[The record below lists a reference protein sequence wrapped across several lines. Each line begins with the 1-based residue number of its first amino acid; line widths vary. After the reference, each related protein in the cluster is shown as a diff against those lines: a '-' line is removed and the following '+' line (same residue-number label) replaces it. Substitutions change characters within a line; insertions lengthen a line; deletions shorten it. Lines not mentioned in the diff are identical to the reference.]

1 MFYDVGCYGQVALG
15 HLGAETERR
24 LSAVPGDWLE
34 FDAPAGNIVVRHIQ
48 PTAGPCLP
56 TIAGEL
62 VRMLSEVPEASQA
75 AIPGGD
81 LFVHTEVGARLV
93 RLRVEAG
100 GAVKIEWAHPDYA
113 RSRPR
118 VYAPGAPLEMVEPQ
132 VQRLNGKVALEAA
145 DPTGASRE
153 LQALA
158 DGYEGLYPE
167 GDLLA
172 TATRGGAGGGGGG
185 RGGQVA
191 VEVRDLN
198 LDARLLVE
206 RLQALAIPGT
216 LTGQIE
222 VSSFAAIV
230 PEQQLRFVFDDGQT
244 WVQRPVLWQDAGEG
258 ATASAGT

>member
-1 MFYDVGCYGQVALG
+1 MFYDVGCYGEVALG
-15 HLGAETERR
+15 HLPAEAERR
-24 LSAVPGDWLE
+24 LGALPGEWLE
-34 FDAPAGNIVVRHIQ
+34 FDPLTGNIVVRHIQ

-62 VRMLSEVPEASQA
+62 VRMLSEVPEASQP
-75 AIPGGD
+75 AIAGGD
-81 LFVHTEVGARLV
+81 LFVHTEVGSRLV

-118 VYAPGAPLEMVEPQ
+118 LYAAGAPLEMVEPQ
-132 VQRLNGKVALEAA
+132 VQRLNGRVAFEAR
-145 DPTGASRE
+145 DASAAARE

-167 GDLLA
+167 GDLGV
-172 TATRGGAGGGGGG
+172 TAARAAGGAGAGH
-185 RGGQVA
+185 VA

-198 LDARLLVE
+198 LDARLLVA
-206 RLQALAIPGT
+206 RLQALAAPGT
-216 LTGQIE
+216 LTGRIE

-230 PEQQLRFVFDDGQT
+230 PEQQLRFVFDDGKT

-258 ATASAGT
+258 AAASAGA